1 VIDYEPDGG
10 EALECSGELEDY
22 ATFIRREMP
31 TLVRRELEALFQQ
44 EFQDVEERV
53 RPRIA
58 EIVLNLQPRL
68 LGLYKQSQ
76 MPLSDY
82 GPHGG
87 AASGSEPGLTP
98 VSQTTGSG
106 CETDLTWTGHGKEP
120 GSTPDTAFGL
130 NGLPG
135 TDVQLGFYGG
145 TDWDTLCGESQ
156 PSAQAFGA
164 SDLGL
169 NWDLEFDKL
178 LNPGLF
184 MPPGQV
190 PAVQGG

>member
-1 VIDYEPDGG
+1 
-10 EALECSGELEDY
+10 
-22 ATFIRREMP
+22 MP
-31 TLVRRELEALFQQ
+31 TLVRRELETLFQQ

-76 MPLSDY
+76 TPLSDY

-106 CETDLTWTGHGKEP
+106 RGTDPGSTGHGTEP

-130 NGLPG
+130 NSLPEPD
-135 TDVQLGFYGG
+135 TQLGLDGG
-145 TDWDTLCGESQ
+145 ADWPTLCGENQ
-156 PSAQAFGA
+156 APAQAFGT

-169 NWDLEFDKL
+169 DWDLEFDKL

-190 PAVQGG
+190 PAVQ